1 MHFDDR
7 LATVLRHRASGERAA
22 RTQYRQLIDLLG
34 ETAQGGDPGLKAA
47 AYLRLMALDDMI
59 PVRDRTALVGEA
71 GWRFRNPEL
80 VRWFA
85 DAHPHIA
92 AAALARAQLTGAE
105 WADLIP
111 RFPIQAR
118 GFLRN
123 RKDMP
128 DEAVTVLDRL
138 GVADR
143 ALPMP
148 EPLELTDELPGDKS
162 FAPLP
167 EPPAPVRLVRGAEA
181 ALRSVDGS
189 EAHAG
194 FQQTSAGIRAL
205 VERIEAFKNSRG
217 AKSALVEEP
226 EEDASDDTAFDPVT
240 TIDFRSDAHGVIQWA
255 PADIAPMLVGM
266 DLSRAEGAA
275 ASLSARQAL
284 RGAALTLH
292 GAPQIAGDWVVEAVP
307 RFAFPDGLF
316 EGHIGR
322 MRRAAE
328 PALTARQKEADR
340 LRQLLHELRT
350 PVNAMQGYA
359 EIIQQQMIGPV
370 PHEYRAIA
378 ANITGD
384 AARILA
390 GFDELDRL
398 ARLDAGAIDLDEG
411 HSDFAAIVEAQ
422 VAQLQS
428 VLAPRLARIDAE
440 FAGRPAPVALAA
452 AESERLAWRL
462 LASVAGPMAAAERIT
477 LRLETGDDC
486 VVVTVA
492 LPNALHKSHDAFAA
506 ELRAAASPLSSGM
519 FGAGFSLRLA
529 RAEARAAD
537 GELARDGNR
546 MVLRLPLASL
556 PHTHAAVEAQSSAA
570 N

>member
-7 LATVLRHRASGERAA
+7 LATVLRNRATGERSA

-34 ETAQGGDPGLKAA
+34 ERPEASDRALKAA
-47 AYLRLMALDDMI
+47 AYLRLMALADLI
-59 PVRDRTALVGEA
+59 SVRDRTALVGEA

-85 DAHPHIA
+85 DAHPHVA
-92 AAALARAQLTGAE
+92 AAALTRAQLTGAE
-105 WADLIP
+105 WAELIP

-123 RKDMP
+123 RKDLP
-128 DEAVTVLDRL
+128 EEAVAVLDQL

-148 EPLELTDELPGDKS
+148 EPLELTDEYFDEDA

-167 EPPAPVRLVRGAEA
+167 KAPAPVRLVRGAANILHANDSDA
-181 ALRSVDGS
+181 AP
-189 EAHAG
+189 AG
-194 FQQTSAGIRAL
+194 FLQTSAGIRAL
-205 VERIEAFKNSRG
+205 VDRIEAFKRAREQKPSTTEATEAPVQAPSPAIMSTVDFRTDARG
-217 AKSALVEEP
+217 RITWSPAASAPMVVGFNLTKSHGFASALA
-226 EEDASDDTAFDPVT
+226 DQQPVRGGDLT
-240 TIDFRSDAHGVIQWA
+240 FEGA
-255 PADIAPMLVGM
+255 PA
-266 DLSRAEGAA
+266 
-275 ASLSARQAL
+275 
-284 RGAALTLH
+284 
-292 GAPQIAGDWVVEAVP
+292 IAGNWVIEAVP
-307 RFAFPDGLF
+307 RFSFPEGQF
-316 EGHIGR
+316 EGYIGR
-322 MRRAAE
+322 MRRAVA
-328 PALTARQKEADR
+328 PAPTARQKEADT

-398 ARLDAGAIDLDEG
+398 ARLETGAIDLADG
-411 HSDFAAIVEAQ
+411 HEDFAAIVETQ

-428 VLAPRLARIDAE
+428 VLAPRVARIDAE
-440 FAGRPAPVALAA
+440 FADRPAPIALAA
-452 AESERLAWRL
+452 AEGERMAWRL
-462 LASVAGPMAAAERIT
+462 LASLAGPMAAGERIE
-477 LRLETGDDC
+477 LRLATEDSC
-486 VVVTVA
+486 VTVTVTLPHA
-492 LPNALHKSHDAFAA
+492 LRKSHDAFAA

-529 RAEARAAD
+529 RAEARAAGGD
-537 GELARDGNR
+537 LLREGNR
-546 MVLRLPLASL
+546 MILRLPLAS
-556 PHTHAAVEAQSSAA
+556 PAAELRTPEAQSSAA